1 MSERGG
7 APAGFLWTA
16 VAILVF
22 FGLLGVACGACF
34 NDDDDDRASTLGPWS
49 TATSGTGSIE
59 PGAVVGRGEVGAITR
74 AMARPPFTEFIGT
87 RTVWPGSSIEATQ
100 GTSRSFTTATT
111 HLAAVQT
118 ISFWGP
124 SPTTPKTRGA
134 RDVFVP
140 SPRHPRRPTTAE
152 RPIANTATRWL
163 TPTSTPAAAGI
174 AAPAAPIG
182 TRSSSHDEGDGDDYG
197 NESGGRYGNGNRQGR
212 CRGNNCRGSFS
223 PGPFDRSPVDVH
235 DNCVSLDCGGSKDG
249 GPPAEEHP
257 AQLFPP
263 SPAGVRDF
271 VLATVKSGIE
281 LGRVFSDVT
290 ITFVE
295 NLLLGLA

>member
-1 MSERGG
+1 MSQRGG

-34 NDDDDDRASTLGPWS
+34 DGDDHDDSLGRVELIRHDRS
-49 TATSGTGSIE
+49 
-59 PGAVVGRGEVGAITR
+59 
-74 AMARPPFTEFIGT
+74 
-87 RTVWPGSSIEATQ
+87 
-100 GTSRSFTTATT
+100 
-111 HLAAVQT
+111 
-118 ISFWGP
+118 
-124 SPTTPKTRGA
+124 
-134 RDVFVP
+134 
-140 SPRHPRRPTTAE
+140 
-152 RPIANTATRWL
+152 
-163 TPTSTPAAAGI
+163 
-174 AAPAAPIG
+174 
-182 TRSSSHDEGDGDDYG
+182 GDDYG
-197 NESGGRYGNGNRQGR
+197 NDDGGRYGNDNDNRR